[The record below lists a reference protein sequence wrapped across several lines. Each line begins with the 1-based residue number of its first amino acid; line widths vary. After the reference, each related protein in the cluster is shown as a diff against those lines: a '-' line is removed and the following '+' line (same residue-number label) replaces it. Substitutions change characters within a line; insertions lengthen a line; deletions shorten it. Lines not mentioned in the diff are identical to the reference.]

1 MKHSHTFRLNKR
13 KKSQGFWVFI
23 TVWQVF
29 KPRGNRYSS
38 YLFIMTSCGCLVTY
52 IAGLK
57 NSPLIK
63 LKRRK
68 SSHAGIYVARKRDNG
83 GLTETNKVKS
93 DE

>member
-1 MKHSHTFRLNKR
+1 MKHSHTFRLNER

-29 KPRGNRYSS
+29 KLRGNRYSS
-38 YLFIMTSCGCLVTY
+38 YLFIMTSCGCFVTY

-68 SSHAGIYVARKRDNG
+68 RVVTLECMLPEKGTVVD
-83 GLTETNKVKS
+83 
-93 DE
+93 

>member
-1 MKHSHTFRLNKR
+1 M
-13 KKSQGFWVFI
+13 
-23 TVWQVF
+23 
-29 KPRGNRYSS
+29 
-38 YLFIMTSCGCLVTY
+38 Y

-68 SSHAGIYVARKRDNG
+68 SSHAGIYVARKRDSG

-93 DE
+93 SSRVKVKSDE